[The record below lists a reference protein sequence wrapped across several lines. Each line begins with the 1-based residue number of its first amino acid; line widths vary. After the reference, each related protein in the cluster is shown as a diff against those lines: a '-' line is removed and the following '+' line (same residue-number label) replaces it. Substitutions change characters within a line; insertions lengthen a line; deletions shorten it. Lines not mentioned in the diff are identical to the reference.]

1 MPSTAANLSYIAIY
15 NPTLKPLPSPPDA
28 DDDEDAEE
36 QAHILFYT
44 SKERAVS
51 RDKMLRQVGL
61 AKALINFSEMFNS
74 NEACNSIH
82 SQTRRMVMFSPE
94 PDFWIHACVE
104 VAKIVKPPPK
114 SKGKEKDKSKLK
126 DQPVQHDYDDAS
138 VHDVSLKADI
148 QRGYEQFKLTHGSF
162 TSILSNLG
170 REAIELQLERFWT
183 VWAWS
188 WDLESGYD
196 FGKHLG
202 IPLHPLFRHLKPIL
216 DDIPDT
222 IPSDAEILA
231 IVPPYTIPSAKYLA
245 SSYPTTLASLI
256 LDRLSPLHAS
266 KSSQD
271 LPKSISS
278 SDDTLRAKALQQ
290 QAAAST
296 SNPTHNRS
304 GSNTFLGMPTVNMD
318 VRKWNWGYLTFGK
331 TTPKASPEVPKPD
344 GDQEKSAD
352 PAAPVPPPPPP
363 PPLPDDDDDS
373 ASATR
378 DDPPPVE
385 LLIPESSLDTV
396 SLHEAVSE
404 ELSIQVPPHD
414 QAENGSEAP
423 SSPKSNHSEQ
433 VDADESLA
441 QSVVTVKPDTEDS
454 NPSTR
459 PPSPEPEPP
468 HISVVHVN
476 LAASSDGLAT
486 VRQPVFSFT
495 DIHRG
500 ISLALVGLK
509 YPPDLS
515 SPELHQ
521 LAVDLH
527 PLFTRI
533 EEVLEDELLKS
544 TVDILPSATKILQ
557 PKDVHIL
564 SSRGFT
570 LSSAGFASKSDHL
583 FTAQSLIESSLDV
596 SEVFS
601 RGQNPQHWHVGRRG
615 FPGVFDAT
623 ASNGETV
630 YLEVFRKE
638 ASLTDV
644 DNSLVGIVKKGVE

>member
-15 NPTLKPLPSPPDA
+15 NPTLKPLPSPPDV

-61 AKALINFSEMFNS
+61 AKALINFSEMFNA

-170 REAIELQLERFWT
+170 REAMELQLERFWT

-222 IPSDAEILA
+222 ILSDAEILA

-245 SSYPTTLASLI
+245 SSFPTTLASLI

-304 GSNTFLGMPTVNMD
+304 GSNTFLDHSKGVTRSTEARWRP
-318 VRKWNWGYLTFGK
+318 GK
-331 TTPKASPEVPKPD
+331 D
-344 GDQEKSAD
+344 
-352 PAAPVPPPPPP
+352 
-363 PPLPDDDDDS
+363 

-385 LLIPESSLDTV
+385 LSIPESSVDTV